1 MKNEECSQTNE
12 VGYVVESEQGS
23 LIIDHCS
30 LIIDIG
36 MKILHPAVGAICKSP
51 LSVLAVSSE
60 QRKLNRKNR

>member
-1 MKNEECSQTNE
+1 VKSEKCSQANE
-12 VGYVVESEQGS
+12 LGYVVESEQRS

-36 MKILHPAVGAICKSP
+36 MKVLHPAVEAICKSP

>member
-23 LIIDHCS
+23 LIIEHCS

-36 MKILHPAVGAICKSP
+36 MKILHPAVGG
-51 LSVLAVSSE
+51 
-60 QRKLNRKNR
+60 NF

>member
-12 VGYVVESEQGS
+12 VGYVVESEQR
-23 LIIDHCS
+23 S

-36 MKILHPAVGAICKSP
+36 MKVLHPAVEAICKSP

>member
-1 MKNEECSQTNE
+1 MN
-12 VGYVVESEQGS
+12 SEQG
-23 LIIDHCS
+23 S

-60 QRKLNRKNR
+60 QRSLIIDH